1 MAATK
6 KELGDLHSKFTK
18 FLADELEMYIQEGIA
33 MAAADK
39 TVVMT
44 FLKNNG
50 ITAESTD
57 EELAQMRDNFMQLK
71 EQRKEAALSILKD
84 AREAM
89 AEQEV
94 VSDTPKE
101 GVHKRVQSLLS

>member
-18 FLADELEMYIQEGIA
+18 FLADELEMHIQEGIA

-57 EELAQMRDNFMQLK
+57 EELAQMRDNFLQLK

-89 AEQEV
+89 AEQEIKQEAEA
-94 VSDTPKE
+94 SKE
-101 GVHKRVQSLLS
+101 RQRVQSLLS